1 VTPEEVKA
9 IRDAL
14 QHAAFIRRVMRHDN
28 PELADELDTLDDVE
42 VAIWFCDQFIP
53 AIEEGLFFEKAE
65 QQFGDRP

>member
-1 VTPEEVKA
+1 
-9 IRDAL
+9 
-14 QHAAFIRRVMRHDN
+14 MRHDN

-42 VAIWFCDQFIP
+42 VAIWFSDQFIP